1 MEKQRNKRIEH
12 LFWCGLFLV
21 TLGMVWTVQRA
32 IPFMMDDEWYSTLLY
47 SEEPLRS
54 MGDII
59 SAQIWHYF
67 NWGGRSMTHTL
78 LQMILCMG
86 ETFADICN
94 TLAVFLLS
102 FLISA
107 LAGKKKSLAFITIT
121 AGLLHGVNASWKM
134 SMYWQAG
141 ACNYL
146 YITIFI
152 LLFLMCY
159 LKTLEDT
166 PDVCQKSPA
175 GIYLYILP
183 LGLIVGWSNENMGPA
198 VWLMTLGVMLWR
210 KRKRLP
216 VKPWMVLGNLACL
229 AGSMLMIL
237 APGNFVRA
245 GEVASSQYGGLWQLF
260 LRCYAECRGLLE
272 YLFIV
277 CLLTAFI
284 LFLNICILGEK
295 PDRKEMTLLAGALLS
310 WGAMVLSPHY
320 PDRASFG
327 TMVLLLCVLLS
338 QTVKLMKLRPEKKVR
353 CAVAAMGILL
363 WLRGM
368 YFLGEYLAIYWGW
381 IV

>member
-1 MEKQRNKRIEH
+1 
-12 LFWCGLFLV
+12 
-21 TLGMVWTVQRA
+21 
-32 IPFMMDDEWYSTLLY
+32 
-47 SEEPLRS
+47 
-54 MGDII
+54 
-59 SAQIWHYF
+59 
-67 NWGGRSMTHTL
+67 
-78 LQMILCMG
+78 
-86 ETFADICN
+86 
-94 TLAVFLLS
+94 
-102 FLISA
+102 
-107 LAGKKKSLAFITIT
+107 
-121 AGLLHGVNASWKM
+121 
-134 SMYWQAG
+134 
-141 ACNYL
+141 
-146 YITIFI
+146 
-152 LLFLMCY
+152 
-159 LKTLEDT
+159 
-166 PDVCQKSPA
+166 
-175 GIYLYILP
+175 
-183 LGLIVGWSNENMGPA
+183 MGPA